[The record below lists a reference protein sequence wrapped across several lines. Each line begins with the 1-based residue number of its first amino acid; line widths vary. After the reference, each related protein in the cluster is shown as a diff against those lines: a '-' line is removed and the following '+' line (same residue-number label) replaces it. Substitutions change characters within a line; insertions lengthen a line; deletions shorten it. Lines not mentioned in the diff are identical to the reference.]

1 MPSARQAL
9 RYSVMA
15 YTLLCLS
22 TAITA
27 VSAARN
33 ELLDDGVPRA
43 AEERRKVQN
52 GGGDG
57 VERHSEWWLF

>member
-1 MPSARQAL
+1 
-9 RYSVMA
+9 MA